1 MTKMNWNKVKQEKL
15 MQRDEVPTISTADKI
30 LVTKATTGMPKAG
43 PVKIIKI
50 DGTVE
55 IEAPYRGGSTKN
67 IDCRKVK
74 KSVSKKATAKRA
86 KKPNKIHGAKSAPA
100 AITHTQKSELEKLG
114 VVTDSTWT
122 EADARKVLRVA
133 KVNID
138 KQKQS
143 DEFIINVE
151 RKKYV
156 KPLTA
161 FDDKLIYKMKCLEA
175 IKAKQ
180 GYLNGAMS
188 QELKRL
194 KNLYKNVK

>member
-15 MQRDEVPTISTADKI
+15 MQRDDVPTISTADKI
-30 LVTKATTGMPKAG
+30 IVPRATTGMPKAG
-43 PVKIIKI
+43 PVKIIKV

-67 IDCRKVK
+67 IGCRTVK
-74 KSVSKKATAKRA
+74 KPVSKKTTAKRA
-86 KKPNKIHGAKSAPA
+86 KKPNKIHGARSTSA

-122 EADARKVLRVA
+122 EAEARKVLRVA

-143 DEFIINVE
+143 DKFIINVE